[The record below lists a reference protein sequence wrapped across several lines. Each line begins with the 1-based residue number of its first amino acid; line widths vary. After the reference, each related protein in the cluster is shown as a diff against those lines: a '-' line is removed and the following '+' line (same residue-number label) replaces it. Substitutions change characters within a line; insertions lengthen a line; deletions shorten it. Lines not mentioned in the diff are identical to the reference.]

1 MALPM
6 LAEAVV
12 ELTLMLVMRDKEA
25 QEEAATVD
33 IAMVRLRL
41 AL

>member
-1 MALPM
+1 M
-6 LAEAVV
+6 LAVAVV
-12 ELTLMLVMRDKEA
+12 ELTLMLVMRDKAA